1 MDMPEMQDK
10 GTGTNFLGKYTTHP
24 YIDIYS
30 PAHCCKVGRWV
41 KYHIEAWLES
51 FSRGNREPECTFLSQ
66 IESIGFSEI

>member
-41 KYHIEAWLES
+41 KYHIEA
-51 FSRGNREPECTFLSQ
+51 RP
-66 IESIGFSEI
+66 I